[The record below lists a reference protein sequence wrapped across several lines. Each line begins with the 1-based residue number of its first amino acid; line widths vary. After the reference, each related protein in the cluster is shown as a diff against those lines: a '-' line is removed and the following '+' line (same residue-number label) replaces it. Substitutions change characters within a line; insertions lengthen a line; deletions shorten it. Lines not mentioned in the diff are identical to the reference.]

1 MISLN
6 QYQKDMKNVFE
17 KISNRFVSEIE
28 FSLLYKM
35 IDLIKDEPIEFN
47 NYYKTYI
54 TVHYSITVTKKRA
67 YAKPIYGDY
76 YAIIIK
82 QPTDFASI

>member
-17 KISNRFVSEIE
+17 KISNRFVSKVE

-54 TVHYSITVTKKRA
+54 TVHYSITVTKKRVLL
-67 YAKPIYGDY
+67 
-76 YAIIIK
+76 
-82 QPTDFASI
+82 

>member
-1 MISLN
+1 
-6 QYQKDMKNVFE
+6 MKNVFE
-17 KISNRFVSEIE
+17 TISSRFVSEVE

-67 YAKPIYGDY
+67 YAKPIYDDY
-76 YAIIIK
+76 YEVIIK
-82 QPTDFASI
+82 PPKNLTSI